1 MPKAKNPM
9 TEEERSKRFEEEV
22 RRRKEAGDF
31 DLHAAED
38 ALEKMVRSSASHRGR
53 RSGET

>member
-22 RRRKEAGDF
+22 RRRKDAGDF
-31 DLHAAED
+31 DPDVAESAVD
-38 ALEKMVRSSASHRGR
+38 KLVRKSSHQPDR
-53 RSGET
+53 